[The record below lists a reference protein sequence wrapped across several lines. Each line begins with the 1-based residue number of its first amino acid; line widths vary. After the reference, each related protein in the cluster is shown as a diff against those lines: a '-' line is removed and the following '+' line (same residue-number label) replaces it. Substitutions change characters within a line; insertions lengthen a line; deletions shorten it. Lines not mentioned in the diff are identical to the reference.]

1 MVQIRNLLDVH
12 RIFTD
17 TETDIFDYYTA
28 IDRGYIDDDYM
39 VWWGYEDEKLF
50 EYAKNELNNLASK
63 DEPFNLTMLTVDT
76 HFTDGYVCELC
87 QNQYDEQYSNVIAC
101 SSRQVSEFLDWIKQQ
116 DFYDNTTVVIS
127 GDHLTMDSDYIE
139 RQNATDFNRR
149 TYFTIV
155 NGAAVNEKPC
165 VEREYTTLDLYP
177 TTLAA
182 LGVQI
187 EGNRLGLGTNLYS
200 GEDTL
205 IEKYGLDYINVELLK
220 DSQLYRKKLLYGKN

>member
-1 MVQIRNLLDVH
+1 MAQRL
-12 RIFTD
+12 
-17 TETDIFDYYTA
+17 
-28 IDRGYIDDDYM
+28 M
-39 VWWGYEDEKLF
+39 K
-50 EYAKNELNNLASK
+50 
-63 DEPFNLTMLTVDT
+63 
-76 HFTDGYVCELC
+76 
-87 QNQYDEQYSNVIAC
+87 
-101 SSRQVSEFLDWIKQQ
+101 
-116 DFYDNTTVVIS
+116 
-127 GDHLTMDSDYIE
+127 
-139 RQNATDFNRR
+139 
-149 TYFTIV
+149 
-155 NGAAVNEKPC
+155 KPC